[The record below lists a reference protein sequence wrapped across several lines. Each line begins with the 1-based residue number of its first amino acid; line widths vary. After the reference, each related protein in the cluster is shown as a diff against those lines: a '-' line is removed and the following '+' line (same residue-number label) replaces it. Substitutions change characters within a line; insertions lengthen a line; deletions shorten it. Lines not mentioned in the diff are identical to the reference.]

1 MAPVEDKI
9 IINPAVIYIIGI
21 PGVGKYTIA
30 REVSR
35 LTGAKLVDNQL
46 INTPVFSILGYTG
59 KDSFPFPAGAW
70 AEIEK
75 IREAVIA
82 VIRNFCSHDDSF
94 VFTNVLDANTEGDE
108 ALFRRIEQLALDR
121 GADFFPVW
129 LTCSPEVLR
138 ERKDSPDRRARF
150 KDTDITNITRYV
162 EDFEVLRLPHENAL
176 DLDTSEEG
184 HERLAL
190 RIIEH
195 IKRAQSK

>member
-162 EDFEVLRLPHENAL
+162 EDFEVLRLPHQNAL
-176 DLDTSEEG
+176 DVDTSQEG
-184 HERLAL
+184 HEHLAL
-190 RIIEH
+190 RIIDH
-195 IKRAQSK
+195 IKRVQSK